1 MPGGRCQHPPSATYW
16 QISYIALPS
25 YAPVAADVS
34 EHHWYRALRESRDRG
49 KEQEGRSICGR
60 GSPFVIEHVERGM
73 GFWLTKCG
81 LEAVGGVLAGVNPTV
96 RLGSAGSIRDAGGG
110 GARG

>member
-1 MPGGRCQHPPSATYW
+1 
-16 QISYIALPS
+16 
-25 YAPVAADVS
+25 
-34 EHHWYRALRESRDRG
+34 
-49 KEQEGRSICGR
+49 
-60 GSPFVIEHVERGM
+60 M